1 MSRHNWT
8 KDDENRLCT
17 EVAEQWSIFEFYNQH
32 RTKTQ
37 TSAWDAIAGRL
48 WPDIKTTGGGARKRY
63 SECRARYYEDM
74 ERDFHEDE
82 EWREQLAK
90 WDDVFEAYEVEDEP
104 SGNTGQLT
112 RIEDKIDALCAAWD
126 VAPALGVKFFTGYD
140 DPRIDVPLCVSCGH
154 WATSHAVDDEEL
166 RQCCELD
173 CDCKQFKVKP

>member
-8 KDDENRLCT
+8 KDDENRLCV
-17 EVAEQWSIFEFYNQH
+17 EVAEH
-32 RTKTQ
+32 
-37 TSAWDAIAGRL
+37 
-48 WPDIKTTGGGARKRY
+48 
-63 SECRARYYEDM
+63 
-74 ERDFHEDE
+74 
-82 EWREQLAK
+82 
-90 WDDVFEAYEVEDEP
+90 
-104 SGNTGQLT
+104 
-112 RIEDKIDALCAAWD
+112 